1 MNEHD
6 SLEIQWDKMKNRY
19 ATISEPKKSEL
30 KEQVLSCIA
39 SSDMRKYLS
48 DNYMDLCSWDLI
60 AIIVGSQKPLDFK
73 LNLLK
78 KLSELF
84 PHPFA
89 ELDSCYDFEPYV
101 ELYEAAISDMKPNA
115 ERTEVYLLTQYNY
128 HETDGQESALYI
140 PFFSF
145 DAAIQYIKTD
155 VNDWLDW
162 SRAESIEEALTWFE
176 IEKWVGND
184 RTSLKATYTISKYGE
199 IWDYRPVK
207 NDLHHEFGMDNALGL
222 YLPVPFAAGDVITID
237 CRPFAPFK
245 HGVIVSIGDNHDCC
259 CVQCLYAKSDGTI
272 DVGALKHSHVFDD
285 GFTPYISP
293 LYRAV
298 IVQGQLPAEDDY
310 FREIGEAIAKW
321 DEELRSQKDFNVYAH
336 ALEYKISTL
345 LEAGNSKDVF
355 LESIRSEL
363 LKEAKS

>member
-1 MNEHD
+1 MNEYN
-6 SLEIQWDKMKNRY
+6 SLEIQRDKMKKGY
-19 ATISEPKKSEL
+19 ATISELKKSDL

-48 DNYMDLCSWDLI
+48 ENYTDLCSWDLI
-60 AIIVGSQKPLDFK
+60 NIIVGSQKPLDFK

-78 KLSELF
+78 ELSELF

-101 ELYEAAISDMKPNA
+101 ELYEAAINDMKFNTDRA
-115 ERTEVYLLTQYNY
+115 EVYLLTQYNY
-128 HETDGQESALYI
+128 HETDGRESTLYI

-176 IEKWVGND
+176 IEKWIGND
-184 RTSLKATYTISKYGE
+184 RTSLKATYTVSNDGE
-199 IWDYRPVK
+199 VWDYRPER
-207 NDLHHEFGMDNALGL
+207 NDLIHKFGMHNALEL

-245 HGVIVSIGDNHDCC
+245 HGVIVSIGDNCDCC
-259 CVQCLYAKSDGTI
+259 CVQCLYAKNDGTL
-272 DVGALKHSHVFDD
+272 DVGALKHSQVFDD

-293 LYRAV
+293 LYKAE
-298 IVQGQLPAEDDY
+298 IVQGQLPAEDDF

-321 DEELRSQKDFNVYAH
+321 DDEFRTQKDFNVYAH
-336 ALEYKISTL
+336 ALENKISTL

-363 LKEAKS
+363 LKETKE